1 MKKFLY
7 RLCNKD
13 KMNYFFAGK
22 NVMEMLRTKEK
33 ERADL
38 ILEPMQVML
47 QLAMLAHSPIGTKI
61 SVNNNILSI
70 QPPAWTQGVYR
81 WWNNDNKDDLYYL
94 FHAIRRYYKWYKSQN
109 DEAYQYILAWAVK
122 GLDKLSE
129 TYNKADKNNIRHT
142 LALYRN
148 VLDLKADEIFKDDT
162 EGTVSIDQVFKGII
176 KIYDDRLLYITH
188 NTLLL
193 MEAEANTDFKQ
204 KLLDGLILILE
215 PMNVQIRKWIMEHM
229 AC

>member
-1 MKKFLY
+1 
-7 RLCNKD
+7 
-13 KMNYFFAGK
+13 MNYFFAGK
-22 NVMEMLRTKEK
+22 NIMEILRTKEK

-38 ILEPMQVML
+38 ILEPMQVMI
-47 QLAMLAHSPIGTKI
+47 QLALLAHSPIGTKI
-61 SVNNNILSI
+61 SVSNNILSI
-70 QPPAWTQGVYR
+70 QPPSAVQGVYR

-148 VLDLKADEIFKDDT
+148 VLDLKTDEIFKDNTNDT
-162 EGTVSIDQVFKGII
+162 VTIDQVFKEII
-176 KIYDDRLLYITH
+176 NIYDDRLLYITH
-188 NTLLL
+188 NTLLM
-193 MEAEANTDFKQ
+193 MEEETNTEFKQ
-204 KLLDGLILILE
+204 KLLDGLTLILE
-215 PMNVQIRKWIMEHM
+215 PMNIKIRKWILEKM

>member
-1 MKKFLY
+1 
-7 RLCNKD
+7 
-13 KMNYFFAGK
+13 MNYFFAGK
-22 NVMEMLRTKEK
+22 NIMEILRTKEK

-38 ILEPMQVML
+38 ILEPMQVMI
-47 QLAMLAHSPIGTKI
+47 QLALLAHSPIGTKI
-61 SVNNNILSI
+61 SVSNNILSI
-70 QPPAWTQGVYR
+70 QPPSMTQGVYR

-148 VLDLKADEIFKDDT
+148 VLDLKTDEIFKDNKEDT
-162 EGTVSIDQVFKGII
+162 VTIDQVFKEII
-176 KIYDDRLLYITH
+176 NIYDDRLLYIIH
-188 NTLLL
+188 NTLLM
-193 MEAEANTDFKQ
+193 MEEETNTEFKQ
-204 KLLDGLILILE
+204 KLLDGLILILD
-215 PMNVQIRKWIMEHM
+215 PMNIKIRKWILEKM